1 MRRGC
6 GSRKTISPGRGGE
19 NQPAG
24 SLLSGPRPATR
35 LIVPLRSSRPRLT
48 VSFTSQLY
56 KGAVDCHGRVDIST
70 NRACRTGRRSAIAG
84 TEVDRSRESS
94 TDGVGVKRLNGVDA
108 LMLYTETPE
117 VHMHT
122 LKIGVLDVSRVSG
135 GFSFDL
141 FREVAFPR
149 LQAMAPLRYQLVD
162 IPLKLH
168 HPMWVVNDHIDFDY
182 HVRRARVP
190 APGGRREL
198 DQLIGE
204 IASTPLD
211 RSRPLWEM
219 YVAEGLADDRVAI
232 IEKVHHVLADGMA
245 SANQMA
251 RAIAPHGPSEVIGML
266 DEPDIARTRA
276 ALLKAA
282 AGDHV
287 GLIRKL
293 PPLMRETATGVSRVR
308 RRAKERGR
316 HPDLAR
322 NFAPPDCFLSHVVTP
337 GRRFATAPLALAD
350 VKETGRALGVTVN
363 DMVLAMAAGALRT
376 LLLRYDGK
384 ADEPLI
390 AGVPISTNPSRDR
403 LAGNE
408 FTYMTPSL
416 AVHVDDPLERVRLT
430 ATATAIAKENH
441 QLLGPMLLPAWMSYL
456 PPALAPPFFRTQA
469 RRLESASVMNLTI
482 SNVPG
487 PRERGVIEGAVVSE
501 IYSVGPV
508 VSGSGMNIT
517 VWSYVDQLAIS
528 VLTDDRTLDDPHE
541 ATDAM
546 LDAFTEIRAAAGITG
561 DLTPVGETLP
571 LAAAT

>member
-1 MRRGC
+1 
-6 GSRKTISPGRGGE
+6 
-19 NQPAG
+19 
-24 SLLSGPRPATR
+24 
-35 LIVPLRSSRPRLT
+35 
-48 VSFTSQLY
+48 
-56 KGAVDCHGRVDIST
+56 
-70 NRACRTGRRSAIAG
+70 
-84 TEVDRSRESS
+84 
-94 TDGVGVKRLNGVDA
+94 
-108 LMLYTETPE
+108 MLYTDTPE
-117 VHMHT
+117 IHMHT
-122 LKIGVLDVSRVSG
+122 LKIGVLDVSNVEG

-141 FREVAFPR
+141 FRAVAFPR

-168 HPMWVVNDHIDFDY
+168 HPMWVVNDDIDFDY

-211 RSRPLWEM
+211 RGRPLWEM
-219 YVAEGLADDRVAI
+219 YVAEGLADNRIAI
-232 IEKVHHVLADGMA
+232 IHKVHHVLADGVA

-251 RAIAPHGPSEVIGML
+251 KAMESQQPTEVVGMIE
-266 DEPDIARTRA
+266 EPDLARTKT

-282 AGDHV
+282 GRDHV

-293 PPLMRETATGVSRVR
+293 PRLVSETATGVTRVR
-308 RRAKERGR
+308 RRSKERGE

-322 NFAPPDCFLSHVVTP
+322 NFAPPQCFINHVVTP
-337 GRRFATAPLALAD
+337 GRRFATAPLSLAD
-350 VKETGRALGVTVN
+350 VKETGKHLGVTIN
-363 DMVLAMAAGALRT
+363 DMVLAMSAGALRR

-390 AGVPISTNPSRDR
+390 AGVPVSTDPSPDR
-403 LAGNE
+403 LVGNE
-408 FTYMTPSL
+408 FSYITPSL
-416 AVHVDDPLERVRLT
+416 PVHVDDPLERVRLT
-430 ATATAIAKENH
+430 AMATTIAKENN
-441 QLLGPMLLPAWMSYL
+441 QLLGPTLLPAWLSYL
-456 PPALAPPFFRTQA
+456 PPSLAPPMFRAQA
-469 RRLESASVMNLTI
+469 RRVESGGVMNLTI

-487 PRERGVIEGAVVSE
+487 PRERGLIEGAIVSE

-508 VSGSGMNIT
+508 VAGSGMNIT

-546 LDAFTEIRAAAGITG
+546 LDEFTEIRRAAGITD
-561 DLTPVGETLP
+561 DLRPVAAAMP
-571 LAAAT
+571 LASAAG